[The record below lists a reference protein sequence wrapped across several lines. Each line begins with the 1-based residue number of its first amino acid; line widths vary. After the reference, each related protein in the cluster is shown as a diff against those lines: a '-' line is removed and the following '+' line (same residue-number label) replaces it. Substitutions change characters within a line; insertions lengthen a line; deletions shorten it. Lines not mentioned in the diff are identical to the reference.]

1 MKNSV
6 AIVGA
11 IVLGLVVFVATLT
24 LARHEYAKELLSNAE
39 ATALWKESDS
49 VSGAVIHSQVIEK
62 LNNGDKTSA
71 LQALC
76 NSLREDLRSLE
87 EIAELSK
94 LGDKRNRALSKGHA
108 AYSQWC
114 VNPHA

>member
-11 IVLGLVVFVATLT
+11 TVLGFVVFVATLT
-24 LARHEYAKELLSNAE
+24 LARHEYAVKLLSNAE

-49 VSGAVIHSQVIEK
+49 VSDAIIHSHVIEK

-87 EIAELSK
+87 DLAELSK
-94 LGDKRNRALSKGHA
+94 LDDKRKRALSKGHA
-108 AYSQWC
+108 AYNQWC